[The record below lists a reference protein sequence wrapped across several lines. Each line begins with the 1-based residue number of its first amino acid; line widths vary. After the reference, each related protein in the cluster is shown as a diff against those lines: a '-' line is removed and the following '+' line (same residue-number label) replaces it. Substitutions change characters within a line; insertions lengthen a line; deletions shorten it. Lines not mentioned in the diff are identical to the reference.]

1 MRKKK
6 ALIFGISG
14 QDGAYLSHFLLSK
27 KYDVIGTT
35 RNKSKKNLFRLHKLQ
50 IKHKIKI
57 LKGEATGNESLKS
70 FYGKDLARAHFYA
83 GIRFSILGNNK
94 MALSHFKKAD
104 DIGWQY
110 HIESGSFLPEMI
122 MARGEIRRLSGDSW
136 LLRFADGKISERSS
150 DEELLMEQVREEDSL
165 TARALLANI
174 RFEITIFY
182 VFKHT

>member
-57 LKGEATGNESLKS
+57 LKGEVT
-70 FYGKDLARAHFYA
+70 
-83 GIRFSILGNNK
+83 
-94 MALSHFKKAD
+94 
-104 DIGWQY
+104 DI
-110 HIESGSFLPEMI
+110 SFLISKINVDNFNFMI
-122 MARGEIRRLSGDSW
+122 LN
-136 LLRFADGKISERSS
+136 F
-150 DEELLMEQVREEDSL
+150 
-165 TARALLANI
+165 T
-174 RFEITIFY
+174 Y
-182 VFKHT
+182 KHSCINLQN